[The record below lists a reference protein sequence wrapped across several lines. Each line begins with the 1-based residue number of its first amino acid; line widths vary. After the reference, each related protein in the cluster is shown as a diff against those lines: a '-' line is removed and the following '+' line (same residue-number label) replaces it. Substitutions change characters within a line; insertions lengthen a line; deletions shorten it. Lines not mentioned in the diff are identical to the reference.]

1 MLLFCLLWL
10 GCALF
15 LVVTQWHDIV
25 QFKLPDTDDNLRLMQ
40 IRDWL
45 GGQGWFDLRQYRL
58 DPPAGADIH
67 WTRLID
73 LPYALIITL
82 FTPLMGNG
90 LAEHVAVTLVPLL
103 ILGATMAGL
112 AAIVRR
118 AVGPDAWAWPMVL
131 LMMATP
137 VVGMMSPL
145 RIDHHGAQL
154 LCLVLML
161 WGLGSSTRL
170 QGGLVAGAALAT
182 SLVIGVEML
191 PYLAIGAACAVTFW
205 IIDEQEHD
213 RLRGFGVGAASITLI
228 GLYGFIPPAARFSH
242 LCDQLTASYYPAVL
256 GGSAALLA
264 AGLIPLRRW
273 QLRLAGAGL
282 AGLIAIALLL
292 TSGGD
297 SCITDPYRA
306 IDPDARRLW
315 LDSVGEALPLW
326 KQDLQTILSMPV
338 FPLFGLAGALW
349 MWRRQTGDDRRIWGV
364 ILLIGTA
371 SILLCLLSTRA
382 GIPAQLLAIPGAA
395 ALMAAGRARL
405 VANARPLARVL
416 GTVLWLGVV
425 SGMIVRL
432 VIVAF
437 VPDPTAQVASPQGSD
452 KSSGKAA
459 GTGPKLDCL
468 TPAALA
474 TLNHLPAGTMMA
486 AIDLS
491 PALLVHSHQRAV
503 AGPYH
508 RNGAAIAGVMNAFA
522 GTEAA
527 AHDFI
532 RAHHTD
538 YVLICPSL
546 TEHEIYQKRAPSG
559 FQQQLLAG
567 KAPAWLVPLPSLP
580 AYRLFRVK

>member
-1 MLLFCLLWL
+1 MIDKIVASVADAVVDVQDGATVMIGGFGTAGLPNELTEALL
-10 GCALF
+10 A
-15 LVVTQWHDIV
+15 
-25 QFKLPDTDDNLRLMQ
+25 
-40 IRDWL
+40 
-45 GGQGWFDLRQYRL
+45 QGAKGL
-58 DPPAGADIH
+58 
-67 WTRLID
+67 T
-73 LPYALIITL
+73 IINNNA
-82 FTPLMGNG
+82 GNG
-90 LAEHVAVTLVPLL
+90 DH
-103 ILGATMAGL
+103 GL
-112 AAIVRR
+112 AA
-118 AVGPDAWAWPMVL
+118 L
-131 LMMATP
+131 L
-137 VVGMMSPL
+137 
-145 RIDHHGAQL
+145 
-154 LCLVLML
+154 
-161 WGLGSSTRL
+161 
-170 QGGLVAGAALAT
+170 
-182 SLVIGVEML
+182 
-191 PYLAIGAACAVTFW
+191 
-205 IIDEQEHD
+205 
-213 RLRGFGVGAASITLI
+213 
-228 GLYGFIPPAARFSH
+228 
-242 LCDQLTASYYPAVL
+242 
-256 GGSAALLA
+256 
-264 AGLIPLRRW
+264 
-273 QLRLAGAGL
+273 
-282 AGLIAIALLL
+282 
-292 TSGGD
+292 
-297 SCITDPYRA
+297 
-306 IDPDARRLW
+306 
-315 LDSVGEALPLW
+315 
-326 KQDLQTILSMPV
+326 
-338 FPLFGLAGALW
+338 
-349 MWRRQTGDDRRIWGV
+349 
-364 ILLIGTA
+364 
-371 SILLCLLSTRA
+371 
-382 GIPAQLLAIPGAA
+382 
-395 ALMAAGRARL
+395 AAGRARL